1 MHVAIWYRSGVH
13 VEGRV
18 LFYDSRFLRV
28 MISGKTHPSDFWY
41 RNGVWSSD
49 CGDPVQVDLP
59 VVSEIGEV
67 SAARAGLANAALLRM
82 G

>member
-1 MHVAIWYRSGVH
+1 MHVAIWYRSGVQ

-49 CGDPVQVDLP
+49 WEKPVQVDLP
-59 VVSEIGEV
+59 VVSGMGEV
-67 SAARAGLANAALLRM
+67 PAARAGLADAAPLRM